1 MVMKNGPKKMVS
13 VIIPAYRQEKTILK
27 DIRNIDDVMSKTRFN
42 YEVIVVVDGYF
53 LDRTFENASKIRR
66 KNVRVLGYKN
76 NKGKGYAIRYGM
88 ARSKGDYIVFID
100 AGMDIDPNGISLIL
114 EHLEWYDADI
124 MVGSKRHP
132 ASKINYP
139 SIRKIYSWGYYL
151 FVKTLLGVR
160 VRDTQAGLKVF
171 KREVLEKVLPRLL
184 VKEFAFDIEILAVS
198 RYLGFNKIYES
209 PIYLN
214 WDEFNTTFTPFLI
227 FDKNIRGMIMDT
239 LAVFYRLRILD
250 YYSDN
255 KKRKWVYDKELDMKI
270 NTGETVNA

>member
-13 VIIPAYRQEKTILK
+13 VIIPAYKQEKTILN

-53 LDRTFENASKIRR
+53 LDQTFENATKLRR
-66 KNVRVLGYKN
+66 KNVKILGYKN

-139 SIRKIYSWGYYL
+139 LIRKIYSWGYYL

-227 FDKNIRGMIMDT
+227 FDKHIRSMIKDT